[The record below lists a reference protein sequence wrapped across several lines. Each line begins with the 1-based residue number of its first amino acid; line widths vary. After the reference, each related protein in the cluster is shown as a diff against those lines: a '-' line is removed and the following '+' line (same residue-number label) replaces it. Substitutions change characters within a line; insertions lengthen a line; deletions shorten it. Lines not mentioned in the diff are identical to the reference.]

1 MRAARN
7 ALSASESS
15 RTTASERSFRPFVH
29 TAFLLR
35 SHMCMALA
43 HVLLAA
49 ALLHHADHLA
59 PCVHLPTPVVALH
72 NDALPVLVE
81 LGEENVELPWLTTQT
96 YLVHDARTVKCDAAR
111 LHLSERV
118 SVQALD
124 KGGSSG
130 ANKGLNWRCSLA
142 NGAFWA
148 GREPVVRVALTARPC
163 GARSAFV
170 SRSKCTI
177 GA

>member
-130 ANKGLNWRCSLA
+130 ANKGLNWRCSLS